1 MICFDLRVAG
11 CREEAERLEE
21 QLEKL
26 PEESSSS
33 GLKEVDAVLELLV
46 HLAGSAPPPVTS
58 FSRDYMRRERPVL
71 RRPRPWGYQSEE
83 LQRLEARAWGLVCGE
98 EWGTLES
105 LCGTQRLMD
114 APPGTGL
121 LTLRTKLEAEERFER
136 ETRLTLFGALQHTR
150 TSDIDIRL
158 DLPPV
163 PSNVDVTGLAIRVPS
178 SLDQSED
185 EGFQSSSNLTPD
197 SQSEPSPVPD
207 VDIWEALRTF
217 EPGRRRCWESVGC
230 PPGKKES
237 LYLTEGGREAF
248 DQLYRLCEGEMRV
261 VSTST
266 PSPLLPLPLDSQTQL
281 VSDLLNVLIG
291 VASTTFPL
299 NQSVQFDVRPGVCVS
314 GASPESVS
322 RLLGELA
329 QYGTHYLRLSRFSLQ
344 SADKKGLVFQVVCGS
359 IYITTGLV
367 SSALHPSLSLLTIGF
382 LFRKVGRQLRYLS
395 ELCCVD
401 GPLGAGQ
408 ATFPVGVK
416 LLSYLYN
423 EAQNNCSNENYP
435 VLLSAAEKQ
444 LRTLHTVCV

>member
-1 MICFDLRVAG
+1 MYPSPNNPMKPSSSSSSITELLGALCDSSLSGVSWKRRALGGVSRESFHRALKKCAYGALLSKIFQDGTKGPASGPSATANTPPRNKVLMICFDLRVAG

-163 PSNVDVTGLAIRVPS
+163 PSNVDVTGLAIRV
-178 SLDQSED
+178 
-185 EGFQSSSNLTPD
+185 
-197 SQSEPSPVPD
+197 
-207 VDIWEALRTF
+207 
-217 EPGRRRCWESVGC
+217 C
-230 PPGKKES
+230 
-237 LYLTEGGREAF
+237 LYLVSKT
-248 DQLYRLCEGEMRV
+248 RV
-261 VSTST
+261 
-266 PSPLLPLPLDSQTQL
+266 
-281 VSDLLNVLIG
+281 
-291 VASTTFPL
+291 F
-299 NQSVQFDVRPGVCVS
+299 
-314 GASPESVS
+314 
-322 RLLGELA
+322 
-329 QYGTHYLRLSRFSLQ
+329 
-344 SADKKGLVFQVVCGS
+344 
-359 IYITTGLV
+359 
-367 SSALHPSLSLLTIGF
+367 
-382 LFRKVGRQLRYLS
+382 KV
-395 ELCCVD
+395 
-401 GPLGAGQ
+401 
-408 ATFPVGVK
+408 
-416 LLSYLYN
+416 
-423 EAQNNCSNENYP
+423 
-435 VLLSAAEKQ
+435 
-444 LRTLHTVCV
+444 